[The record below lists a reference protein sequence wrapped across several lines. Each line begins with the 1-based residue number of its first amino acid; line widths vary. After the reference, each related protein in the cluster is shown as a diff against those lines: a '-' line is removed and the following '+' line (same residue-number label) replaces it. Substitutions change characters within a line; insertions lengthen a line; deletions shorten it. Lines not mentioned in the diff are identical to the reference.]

1 MSKVHTNVI
10 NKVCDRLVELYKKIT
25 AADWSDP
32 KNILI
37 LIACVIMPFVAWYYI
52 STGFVMGLLMAISI
66 LWLLEKSPIFMKEF
80 VCDHPLIADVL
91 LSTFSVMTVGG
102 YFGTGLTLGLGAIF
116 ATVIL
121 SWALPSF
128 AERHRKEHPKNPEE
142 NKTSFW
148 ETLKSRFTK
157 SNEEPST
164 A

>member
-1 MSKVHTNVI
+1 MSKTTI
-10 NKVCDRLVELYKKIT
+10 IEKICDRLVELYKKIT
-25 AADWSDP
+25 DADWSDP

-52 STGFVMGLLMAISI
+52 STGFVLGLLMAISI
-66 LWLLEKSPIFMKEF
+66 LWLLEKSPVFIKEF
-80 VCDHPLIADVL
+80 VCEHPLLADVL

-102 YFGTGLTLGLGAIF
+102 YFGTGLTLGLGAVF

-128 AERHRKEHPKNPEE
+128 AEKHRKEHPKQESAGKE
-142 NKTSFW
+142 DLWSKIKNKFS
-148 ETLKSRFTK
+148 KQ
-157 SNEEPST
+157 NEKPST